1 MSEVRRLT
9 AVGVQR
15 FAAYLQA
22 CREGGKE
29 TAPFELLTD
38 PLASEACEVPAPI
51 TSKTFENRYQFGEWL
66 LETLA
71 PFDPTALSR
80 DPGLWSWIGLYF
92 LDQTAPAREDGVRSP
107 GEDARHILPSTYNY
121 RKYYRHLAREAWLA
135 VRMHREAIKP
145 LFLGALDKRG
155 DVLEQ
160 LSSRL
165 ELFGNPAMMAAA
177 VRLYVDGSGKQ
188 TKLASGKKGG
198 SPRRLAMLARQLTLT
213 YDLRSTSPDQLIS
226 LLPQREFGST

>member
-1 MSEVRRLT
+1 MNEVRRLT
-9 AVGVQR
+9 PVGVQK
-15 FAAYLQA
+15 FATYLQA
-22 CREGGKE
+22 CREGGKGP
-29 TAPFELLTD
+29 APFELLTD
-38 PLASEACEVPAPI
+38 PLASEACDVSAPI
-51 TSKTFENRYQFGEWL
+51 ISKTFESRHEFGQWL

-71 PFDPTALSR
+71 PFEATALSR
-80 DPGLWSWIGLYF
+80 DPGLWSWIGLRF
-92 LDQTAPAREDGVRSP
+92 LDQTAPPRGDGGRTP

-135 VRMHREAIKP
+135 VRMHGEAIRP
-145 LFLGALDKRG
+145 LFLGSLDKRG

-177 VRLYVDGSGKQ
+177 VRLYVDSSGKQ

-198 SPRRLAMLARQLTLT
+198 SPRRLATLARQLTLT

-226 LLPQREFGST
+226 LLPQREFGSA